1 MLSIPLASRTIQYH
15 LRPTASSRPRNIV
28 ATTNTRMSSL
38 SYPDKTVKSPSS
50 TSMSSIASA
59 SATNCNLEI
68 SFPYCGAKTTID
80 TEYKTV
86 SDNGHW
92 TPKRPRKDSREL
104 LYTIVDES
112 YDGVSGQAR
121 PSQWE
126 VVLDGIDR
134 CCYEGDSDDDLI
146 GLAFIAE
153 DE

>member
-1 MLSIPLASRTIQYH
+1 M
-15 LRPTASSRPRNIV
+15 V
-28 ATTNTRMSSL
+28 ATTNTLPSL
-38 SYPDKTVKSPSS
+38 SYPEKTVKSPG
-50 TSMSSIASA
+50 SIA

-68 SFPYCGAKTTID
+68 SFNSYCGAKTTID
-80 TEYKTV
+80 TEYKSV
-86 SDNGHW
+86 EDNGHW
-92 TPKRPRKDSREL
+92 TPKRLDSGEDSREL

-121 PSQWE
+121 LSQWE
-126 VVLDGIDR
+126 VMFDGIDR

>member
-1 MLSIPLASRTIQYH
+1 
-15 LRPTASSRPRNIV
+15 
-28 ATTNTRMSSL
+28 MSSL
-38 SYPDKTVKSPSS
+38 SYSS

>member
-1 MLSIPLASRTIQYH
+1 M
-15 LRPTASSRPRNIV
+15 V
-28 ATTNTRMSSL
+28 ATTNTMSSL

-50 TSMSSIASA
+50 TCMSSRASA

-68 SFPYCGAKTTID
+68 TFDPYYCGAKTTID

-92 TPKRPRKDSREL
+92 TPKRLDSREDSREL

-126 VVLDGIDR
+126 VLLDGIDR

-146 GLAFIAE
+146 GLAFIVE